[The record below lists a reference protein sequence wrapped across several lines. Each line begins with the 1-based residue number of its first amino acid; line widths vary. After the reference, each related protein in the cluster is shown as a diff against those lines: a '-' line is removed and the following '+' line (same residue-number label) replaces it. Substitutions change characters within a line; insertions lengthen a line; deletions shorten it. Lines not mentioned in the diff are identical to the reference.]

1 MINTIDKDDQ
11 EITNEESGITGSD
24 KDTAMSILKEVGD
37 EINGDSENFESVLI
51 LVKIRGRYLR
61 YSSGVNNAMEDV
73 GQLDV
78 IKHDLIRRIVGGK

>member
-1 MINTIDKDDQ
+1 
-11 EITNEESGITGSD
+11 
-24 KDTAMSILKEVGD
+24 
-37 EINGDSENFESVLI
+37 
-51 LVKIRGRYLR
+51 VKIRGRYLR

>member
-1 MINTIDKDDQ
+1 MTNTIDKDDQ